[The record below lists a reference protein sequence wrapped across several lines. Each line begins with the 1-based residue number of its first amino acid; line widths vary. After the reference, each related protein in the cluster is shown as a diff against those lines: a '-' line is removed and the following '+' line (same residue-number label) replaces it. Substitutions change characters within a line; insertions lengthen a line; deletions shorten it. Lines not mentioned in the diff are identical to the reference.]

1 MTTTEIEETSPA
13 ESRQTLRQRAYRPLG
28 SVRVAMQNTAIIIG
42 MVSVGWF
49 SWIMIKISISYN
61 RINEALQSGTPVS
74 RNDFTVFPFG
84 IGITAVLGSLGAFGV
99 LLVVVTLLH
108 AFWAQ
113 PQPSQHTPANTVDEP
128 AAAIDPPGT
137 VGPDSASA
145 RDAALL
151 DLYSRYR
158 EQAESKQQGAGGGD
172 AGIPANQTT
181 LQRAAEL
188 LRNPHVLP
196 AGLPDEYQ
204 GPWERESA
212 ELFTVFAQ
220 HRDPGPADDQ

>member
-28 SVRVAMQNTAIIIG
+28 SVRVAMQNTAIVIG
-42 MVSVGWF
+42 IVSIGWF

-84 IGITAVLGSLGAFGV
+84 IGITAVLGSLGAFGA
-99 LLVVVTLLH
+99 LLVVVILLH

-113 PQPSQHTPANTVDEP
+113 PQPLQHVPAYTVDES
-128 AAAIDPPGT
+128 AAVIDPPVA

-158 EQAESKQQGAGGGD
+158 QQAESKQGAGGGA
-172 AGIPANQTT
+172 AGVPATQTT

-196 AGLPDEYQ
+196 AELPDEYR

-212 ELFTVFAQ
+212 EIFTVFAQ
-220 HRDPGPADDQ
+220 HRDPGPAGDQ